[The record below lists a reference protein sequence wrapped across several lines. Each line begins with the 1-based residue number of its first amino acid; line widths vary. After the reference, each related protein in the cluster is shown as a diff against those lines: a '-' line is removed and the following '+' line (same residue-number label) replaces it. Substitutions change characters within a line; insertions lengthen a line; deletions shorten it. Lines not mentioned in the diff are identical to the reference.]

1 MEFEP
6 FRAKKT
12 TMHQN
17 IFVLL
22 ITLCLVSGVAA
33 QDHMLELTLE
43 ETIEQAR
50 QQSPDAQNARH
61 SFRSAYWNYKYYCA
75 NYLSTLKLTSTP
87 YLDRAINKVTQSD
100 GNVKFIEQ
108 NLLST
113 DLTLSLTQNVP
124 WTGGTVF
131 IETAAQRLDLF
142 SSDTYSWQTSPVNI
156 GYSQSLFGYNSLKW
170 DRRIEPIRYR
180 EAKKTY
186 VETLELVAA
195 NATEKFFNLAK
206 AQSNFE
212 IANANYANADTLYI
226 YAQGRYN
233 IGTISENE
241 MLQLELNKLTEETNC
256 MNARIEVENCMQEF
270 RSYLGIQEDLHIK
283 VRVDNRVPDL
293 HIDLDAALMLANENS
308 PEIQNMLRRKV
319 ESESAV
325 SRAKANAGLKA
336 DIYLRFG
343 LTQTA
348 GKLKDAYRKPLDQQ
362 YVSLGITLPILDW
375 GRGRGQ
381 VRVARSNRDLVYTQV
396 EQDKTDFDL
405 NVRKL
410 VKQFNLQA
418 QRVNIAARTDHTAQR
433 RAEVARKLYL
443 LGKSSVL
450 DLNAS
455 ITEKDTAR
463 RNYVTALYN
472 YWSLYYTLRS
482 ITLYDFEKE
491 ESLAEDLERVIDE
504 KNIQ

>member
-1 MEFEP
+1 M
-6 FRAKKT
+6 
-12 TMHQN
+12 
-17 IFVLL
+17 
-22 ITLCLVSGVAA
+22 
-33 QDHMLELTLE
+33 
-43 ETIEQAR
+43 
-50 QQSPDAQNARH
+50 
-61 SFRSAYWNYKYYCA
+61 
-75 NYLSTLKLTSTP
+75 
-87 YLDRAINKVTQSD
+87 
-100 GNVKFIEQ
+100 
-108 NLLST
+108 
-113 DLTLSLTQNVP
+113 
-124 WTGGTVF
+124 
-131 IETAAQRLDLF
+131 
-142 SSDTYSWQTSPVNI
+142 
-156 GYSQSLFGYNSLKW
+156 FGYNSLKW

-206 AQSNFE
+206 AQSNYE

-256 MNARIEVENCMQEF
+256 MNARIEVENCMQEL
-270 RSYLGIQEDLHIK
+270 RSYLGIQEDLLIK
-283 VRVDNRVPDL
+283 VRIDNRVPDL

-348 GKLKDAYRKPLDQQ
+348 DKLKDAYRNPLDQQ
-362 YVSLGITLPILDW
+362 YVSLGITLPSW
-375 GRGRGQ
+375 TGARKGQ

-455 ITEKDTAR
+455 ITEKIRPGEA
-463 RNYVTALYN
+463 
-472 YWSLYYTLRS
+472 
-482 ITLYDFEKE
+482 I
-491 ESLAEDLERVIDE
+491 
-504 KNIQ
+504 